1 MSGLIDLHC
10 HSTASD
16 GTLRPAELVKR
27 AREQGVELLALTD
40 HDSVQGIAEAS
51 DAARMHKLEL
61 VAGVEISVSW
71 RSHTVHIL
79 GLDMNPGHAGLQEGL
94 AWLAQ
99 RRVARAR
106 RIAAKLARHPG
117 LEDAWEA
124 AVGLA
129 SCEAVT
135 RTHFARLLVQ
145 RGLAGDM
152 GVAFKRWLGR
162 KGKAFVPGDW
172 ASLEQA
178 VGWITAAGGLAV
190 IAHPARYRMTHTR
203 LAELIEDFKRAGGV
217 GLEVVSS
224 AHSPQERASMAT
236 LARRH
241 GLLASAGSDFHA
253 PGNPRVELGRGLELP
268 QGCPPIWVHFG
279 RGGTAALCV
288 GS

>member
-16 GTLRPAELVKR
+16 GTLRPAEVVAR
-27 AREQGVELLALTD
+27 AREQGVKMLALTD
-40 HDSVQGIAEAS
+40 HDTVRGIAEAS
-51 DAARMHKLEL
+51 EAARRLGL
-61 VAGVEISVSW
+61 ALIAGVEISVSW
-71 RSHTVHIL
+71 RGHTVHIL
-79 GLDMNPGHAGLQEGL
+79 GLDLDPEHAALRQGL
-94 AWLAQ
+94 AWLEQ
-99 RRVARAR
+99 RRVERAR

-117 LEDAWEA
+117 LEDVWEA
-124 AVGLA
+124 AVDLA
-129 SCEAVT
+129 ACEAVT

-152 GVAFKRWLGR
+152 GMAFKRWLGR
-162 KGKAFVPGDW
+162 KGKAFVGGDW

-178 VGWITAAGGLAV
+178 VGWITAAGGLAA
-190 IAHPARYRMTHTR
+190 IAHPARYPMTHTR
-203 LAELIEDFKRAGGV
+203 LGALIEDFKRAGGV

-224 AHSPQERASMAT
+224 AHSPQERASMAM

-253 PGNPRVELGRGLELP
+253 PGNPRVELGQGLELP
-268 QGCPPIWVHFG
+268 RACPPIWVHFG
-279 RGGTAALCV
+279 RGGTGALCV